1 MDPSFSPDARTQASE
16 AELTHCCDITY
27 HPWPVNLRQ
36 LSGWEL
42 GGPEWSG
49 VSGSGRVTQ
58 LKHKW
63 NRHFTACGCF
73 SSHEAR
79 AQMPKFCPHICICIL
94 FFFFNVESLKFH
106 YTMAV
111 VPHFRAHL
119 GPGLACQ
126 HQQPCTQHTLTPD
139 PFLIMAVPTA
149 PRDTYIDPSLIGQS
163 CRAV

>member
-1 MDPSFSPDARTQASE
+1 MCLVDVMIQSSCCKLAFLSVDFFFPPCFFIFVSHLAFLLCKHPIIPMTSQRCTPAFQLRMDPSFSPDARTQASE

-73 SSHEAR
+73 SSHETR
-79 AQMPKFCPHICICIL
+79 PQMPKFCPHICI
-94 FFFFNVESLKFH
+94 
-106 YTMAV
+106 
-111 VPHFRAHL
+111 R
-119 GPGLACQ
+119 
-126 HQQPCTQHTLTPD
+126 
-139 PFLIMAVPTA
+139 
-149 PRDTYIDPSLIGQS
+149 
-163 CRAV
+163 